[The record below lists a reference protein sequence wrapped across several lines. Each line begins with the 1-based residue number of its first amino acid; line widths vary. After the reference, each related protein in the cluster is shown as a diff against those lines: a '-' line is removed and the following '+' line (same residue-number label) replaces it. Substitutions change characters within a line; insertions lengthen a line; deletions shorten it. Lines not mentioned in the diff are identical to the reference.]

1 MKKWLGIALAGVICL
16 VAGVWLITSGLGP
29 ETGQVL
35 AIVGVLVLLLTV
47 GVLALAPRWMLM
59 GAKGRAVVVGVGLV
73 GRILK
78 VVGLLL
84 VLAIAAVALVVYM
97 RGAGI

>member
-1 MKKWLGIALAGVICL
+1 MKKWLGIALAGVACL

-35 AIVGVLVLLLTV
+35 AVVGVLLILATV
-47 GVLALAPRWMLM
+47 AVLALAPRWMLL
-59 GAKGRAVVVGVGLV
+59 GAKGRAVAYGAGLA

-78 VVGLLL
+78 VIAVLL
-84 VLAIAAVALVVYM
+84 VLAIAAIAFVAYM
-97 RGAGI
+97 TP